1 MEDRV
6 VYLNG
11 AFVPESEAKV
21 SVLDSGFNA
30 GDGVYDVTR
39 TFDHKPFRLR
49 EHTERLFRSLRYTRI
64 DCGMSTEQMAK
75 TTLEVLERNRG
86 LLGAN
91 DDCALWQVVSRGV
104 RSAVGNRVRG
114 NPTVVVYSVVV
125 NFPEFA
131 SFYVEGAPLVIPS
144 TRRIPPEC
152 LESKAKI
159 TNKMNHNI
167 ASFEAKQVDP
177 RAIPLMTTQDKLGY
191 LLLVKPSVQ
200 KLADLRGKTI
210 GISTFGSQL
219 YLTSV
224 TLFRKAGMEP
234 GKDVNLLPAGDNNAR
249 IAAMESGK
257 IDAAFVSSPADIF
270 GVKRGYKVL
279 LWSRDHVPLTQ
290 NAIVVTDRKLKQS
303 PDQVKRT
310 IKGSIEALKFI
321 RDHQEESVDIA
332 ARWLKLDVPTTRAA
346 FENYLPCYSPDGSLS
361 DQAVH
366 DLIQYELDR
375 STLKKDIP
383 LSQVAS
389 RSLLQQAQNEL
400 NIR

>member
-1 MEDRV
+1 MTTTRV
-6 VYLNG
+6 LLLVF
-11 AFVPESEAKV
+11 A
-21 SVLDSGFNA
+21 SVCWLQPWA
-30 GDGVYDVTR
+30 
-39 TFDHKPFRLR
+39 HA
-49 EHTERLFRSLRYTRI
+49 EERMRVGI
-64 DCGMSTEQMAK
+64 
-75 TTLEVLERNRG
+75 
-86 LLGAN
+86 
-91 DDCALWQVVSRGV
+91 
-104 RSAVGNRVRG
+104 SAVSLGFL
-114 NPTVVVYSVVV
+114 PTVMA
-125 NFPEFA
+125 EKKG
-131 SFYVEGAPLVIPS
+131 FYTKYGLIAEHVLVPCAIATNALLSEDLDYAVCTGPGIAGAIKGLPIKLIM
-144 TRRIPPEC
+144 
-152 LESKAKI
+152 A
-159 TNKMNHNI
+159 
-167 ASFEAKQVDP
+167 
-177 RAIPLMTTQDKLGY
+177 TQDKLGY
-191 LLLVKPSVQ
+191 LLLVKSNIQ
-200 KLADLRGKTI
+200 NLTALRGKTI

-224 TLFRKAGMEP
+224 TLFRKSGMEA

-279 LWSRDHVPLTQ
+279 LWSRDYVPLTQ

-321 RDHQEESVDIA
+321 RDHQEQSVDIA

-361 DQAVH
+361 DQALH

-375 STLKKDIP
+375 SSLKKDIP

-389 RSLLQQAQNEL
+389 RSLLEQAQKEL

>member
-1 MEDRV
+1 MNKASM
-6 VYLNG
+6 LILIIG
-11 AFVPESEAKV
+11 
-21 SVLDSGFNA
+21 VLC
-30 GDGVYDVTR
+30 
-39 TFDHKPFRLR
+39 LR
-49 EHTERLFRSLRYTRI
+49 ELPANGQERIRI
-64 DCGMSTEQMAK
+64 GI
-75 TTLEVLERNRG
+75 
-86 LLGAN
+86 
-91 DDCALWQVVSRGV
+91 
-104 RSAVGNRVRG
+104 SAVSLGFL
-114 NPTVVVYSVVV
+114 PTVVA
-125 NFPEFA
+125 EKRG
-131 SFYVEGAPLVIPS
+131 FYAKYNLLAEHVLVPCAIATNALLSEDLDYAVCTGPGIAGAIKGLPIKLI
-144 TRRIPPEC
+144 
-152 LESKAKI
+152 
-159 TNKMNHNI
+159 
-167 ASFEAKQVDP
+167 
-177 RAIPLMTTQDKLGY
+177 MTTQDKLGY

-234 GKDVNLLPAGDNNAR
+234 GKDANLLPAGDNNAR
-249 IAAMESGK
+249 IVAMESGK

-290 NAIVVTDRKLKQS
+290 NAIVVTDKKLKQS

-361 DQAVH
+361 DQALH

-389 RSLLQQAQNEL
+389 RSLLQQAQKEL
-400 NIR
+400 HIR